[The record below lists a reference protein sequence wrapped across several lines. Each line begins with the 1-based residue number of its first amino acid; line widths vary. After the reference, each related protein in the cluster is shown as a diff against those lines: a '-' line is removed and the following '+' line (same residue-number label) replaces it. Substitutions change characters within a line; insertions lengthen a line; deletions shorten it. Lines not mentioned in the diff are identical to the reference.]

1 MFQILIPLS
10 LLACVW
16 ISRFYA
22 HQRTT
27 ATSPPLLV
35 RVWISRV
42 ETIEMG
48 STAFLPAHARVWM
61 LVFPCIVLRAS
72 AFLPA
77 HARVWIFSLLADP
90 QRENGFLLAHVHV
103 WIWLKRWRFHTIIY
117 ISQRTRNARIVYP
130 SHSVNPNSTKCS
142 SRTRAY
148 GFSVNRLLFIP

>member
-10 LLACVW
+10 LLVRVW

-48 STAFLPAHARVWM
+48 ST
-61 LVFPCIVLRAS
+61 

-148 GFSVNRLLFIP
+148 GFRRQCMTGAMRSQCSSRTRAYGFSVNRLLFIP

>member
-48 STAFLPAHARVWM
+48 STAFLPAHARVW
-61 LVFPCIVLRAS
+61 
-72 AFLPA
+72 
-77 HARVWIFSLLADP
+77 IFSLLADP

-117 ISQRTRNARIVYP
+117 ISQRTRNARIVSP

-148 GFSVNRLLFIP
+148 GFHTR

>member
-10 LLACVW
+10 LLVRVW
-16 ISRFYA
+16 ISRFYT

-48 STAFLPAHARVWM
+48 STAFLPAHARVW
-61 LVFPCIVLRAS
+61 
-72 AFLPA
+72 
-77 HARVWIFSLLADP
+77 IFSLLADP

-103 WIWLKRWRFHTIIY
+103 WISRFSRFAAT
-117 ISQRTRNARIVYP
+117 SR
-130 SHSVNPNSTKCS
+130 SFS
-142 SRTRAY
+142 SRTCAY
-148 GFSVNRLLFIP
+148 RYDFRSARENSRSRFSSRTCAYRYGLNGGVSTPLYTSLSAPETHG

>member
-48 STAFLPAHARVWM
+48 ST
-61 LVFPCIVLRAS
+61 

>member
-48 STAFLPAHARVWM
+48 ST
-61 LVFPCIVLRAS
+61 

-148 GFSVNRLLFIP
+148 GFSVNKLLFIP